1 MEVYKFKRDTI
12 SYFFFK
18 ANRNTFVISGNVFC
32 SVDHDTNDYIH
43 LETYELLF
51 DEDIDES
58 LNILNEIK
66 GICDRCIG
74 LKECSQQYKFLE
86 EKEELFNYLKELKK
100 TKRIGEFA
108 EE

>member
-18 ANRNTFVISGNVFC
+18 VKQNTFVISGNVFC
-32 SVDHDTNDYIH
+32 SVDYDTNDYMY

-66 GICDRCIG
+66 GICDRCIS